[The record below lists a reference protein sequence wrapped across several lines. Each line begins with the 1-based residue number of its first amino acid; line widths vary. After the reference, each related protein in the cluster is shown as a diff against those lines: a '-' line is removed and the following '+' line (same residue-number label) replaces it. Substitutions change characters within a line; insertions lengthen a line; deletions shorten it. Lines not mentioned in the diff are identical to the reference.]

1 MSLNLR
7 TVIAGD
13 SWGLIAVPVI
23 EAGPFR
29 TQQADA
35 ICTCFFV
42 GWAGAFAHHKV
53 LFGNGPV
60 TAQWAMTKMAAAR
73 FV

>member
-23 EAGPFR
+23 EAGH
-29 TQQADA
+29 
-35 ICTCFFV
+35 
-42 GWAGAFAHHKV
+42 AF
-53 LFGNGPV
+53 PI
-60 TAQWAMTKMAAAR
+60 AAS
-73 FV
+73 